1 METWDDW
8 DDFLKVIASD
18 HDLTVDQEAVFLVRL
33 SRQSIDSKRT
43 NQDIANEVIGGEP
56 DNALSAYNKRMK
68 EVFDKL
74 SQSFPEI
81 NSESRGKVKRT
92 QACLEKAYLEQQNK
106 KKHEAASQVIA
117 SPNWREVCHGMLEAQ
132 KQNLRRKVTLMGFE
146 LNVHVPLGLVERRH
160 QSIRSGDFSLPPEQG
175 SGFFQPTREEIIE
188 TYEHNEFLEQVI
200 KQRQSKSEGKRI
212 AIIGE
217 PGAGKTTLLEAI
229 SLTACFA
236 NAFSPHTPGFLI
248 WISLGSL

>member
-56 DNALSAYNKRMK
+56 DKALYAYNKRMK

-81 NSESRGKVKRT
+81 NSESRGKVERT

-106 KKHEAASQVIA
+106 KKHEAASHAIA
-117 SPNWREVCHGMLEAQ
+117 SPTSPNWREVCHGMLETALAQ
-132 KQNLRRKVTLMGFE
+132 SVPKLRQGMTYSEARNLLIEEGWQAVFNTSQVNNPNRGAVIDRFIEKGYTEVVDCSGTG
-146 LNVHVPLGLVERRH
+146 LGLCLFQFQNATG
-160 QSIRSGDFSLPPEQG
+160 QSLFVTTANNYS
-175 SGFFQPTREEIIE
+175 EEESIV
-188 TYEHNEFLEQVI
+188 FGWRLE
-200 KQRQSKSEGKRI
+200 
-212 AIIGE
+212 
-217 PGAGKTTLLEAI
+217 
-229 SLTACFA
+229 
-236 NAFSPHTPGFLI
+236 
-248 WISLGSL
+248 